1 METRDITDRSIDED
15 DKKRNEI
22 FLVSFDCVL
31 WIELN
36 EEGIKD
42 CLYF

>member
-22 FLVSFDCVL
+22 FLVSFDCGL